1 MVREASRTEAQ
12 EVIPSPKVVEENIHT
27 PKQEEKYML
36 FIPEDWS
43 KEDLL
48 ALRQFLEGAP
58 RGVTPIWISVH

>member
-1 MVREASRTEAQ
+1 MARESSRTEAH
-12 EVIPSPKVVEENIHT
+12 EVVPSPSETEENIHP

-58 RGVTPIWISVH
+58 RGTTPIWISVH